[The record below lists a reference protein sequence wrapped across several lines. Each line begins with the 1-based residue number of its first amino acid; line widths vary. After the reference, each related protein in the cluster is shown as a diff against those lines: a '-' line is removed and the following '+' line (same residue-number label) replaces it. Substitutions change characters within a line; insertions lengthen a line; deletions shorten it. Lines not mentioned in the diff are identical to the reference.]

1 MITLLIMSFF
11 RHRTRRLPPHGTL
24 TTITTEGTTTDTS
37 AHRTEKEKE
46 EEADT
51 GTGTGTTTRTA
62 GTTTGTTMAAA
73 AAAATAA
80 TAATITRNALLQL
93 HMPPLKLNRIR
104 TRMAPLAR
112 QEGKNCRNDETLQPV
127 ILGNLV
133 ARAAHLFEEAKTGL
147 STVSNEIRSFLPPV
161 SFYHIGR
168 ICPGWQKVT

>member
-11 RHRTRRLPPHGTL
+11 RHRTRRLPPHDTL

-51 GTGTGTTTRTA
+51 GTGTTTRTA
-62 GTTTGTTMAAA
+62 ATTTGTTMA

-133 ARAAHLFEEAKTGL
+133 ARAAHLFEEAK
-147 STVSNEIRSFLPPV
+147 NRSF
-161 SFYHIGR
+161 HG
-168 ICPGWQKVT
+168 

>member
-1 MITLLIMSFF
+1 MSFF
-11 RHRTRRLPPHGTL
+11 RHRTRRVPPHDTL

-37 AHRTEKEKE
+37 AHMTEKEKE

-51 GTGTGTTTRTA
+51 GTGTTTRTA
-62 GTTTGTTMAAA
+62 ATTTGTTMA
-73 AAAATAA
+73 AA